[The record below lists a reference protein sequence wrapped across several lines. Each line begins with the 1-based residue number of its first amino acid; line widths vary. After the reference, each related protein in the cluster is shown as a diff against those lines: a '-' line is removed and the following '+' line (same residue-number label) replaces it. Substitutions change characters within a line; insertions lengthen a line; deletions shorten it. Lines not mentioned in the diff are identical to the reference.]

1 MSTKNKIH
9 IPTHELPE
17 EKEIDVPFDFQ
28 ELEEKGAHG
37 GVSHHRHDYYEL
49 FLFLKGGGT
58 HEIDFETFAIE
69 DNSIHFISPGQ
80 IHLLNRDKKSKGY
93 VVLFSREFY
102 HLGNRNIDALYDL
115 LFLNKNNLNPTI
127 RIPKSLLPL
136 FINQI
141 QNIETEFSSSN
152 ADKPE
157 LLYTYL
163 QVLLIQSKRL
173 FLLQSEVLPG
183 NPSTEMLQRFRVA
196 VEKNFRTIHK
206 VSAYADL
213 LCVTPSHLNDVIQ
226 ESAGISA
233 SQLIHDRLILEA
245 KRMLFHS
252 DESIS
257 QIANALSFEDSSY
270 FTRFFKKQSGMPPG
284 DFRINIRK
292 KYQ

>member
-1 MSTKNKIH
+1 MYD
-9 IPTHELPE
+9 L
-17 EKEIDVPFDFQ
+17 
-28 ELEEKGAHG
+28 
-37 GVSHHRHDYYEL
+37 VSHHRHDYYEL
-49 FLFLKGGGT
+49 FLFVRGGGS
-58 HEIDFETFAIE
+58 HEIDFETFTIE

-93 VVLFSREFY
+93 VILFSREFY

-127 RIPKSLLPL
+127 NIPENLLPL
-136 FINQI
+136 FIAQI
-141 QNIETEFSSSN
+141 QLIQSEFNSSN
-152 ADKPE
+152 PDKLE

-173 FLLQSEVLPG
+173 FLSQSEAIPG
-183 NPSTEMLQRFRVA
+183 NPATEMLQRFKVA
-196 VEKNFRTIHK
+196 VEKNFTHTHK
-206 VSAYADL
+206 VSAYADM

-226 ESAGISA
+226 ESAGVSA

-252 DESIS
+252 EESIS
-257 QIANALSFEDSSY
+257 QIANNLSFEDSSY